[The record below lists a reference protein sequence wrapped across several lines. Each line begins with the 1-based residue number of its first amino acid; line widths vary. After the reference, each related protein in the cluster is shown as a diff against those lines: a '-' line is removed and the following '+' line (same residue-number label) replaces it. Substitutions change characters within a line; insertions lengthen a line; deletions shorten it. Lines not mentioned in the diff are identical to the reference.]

1 MLPYTQSQ
9 KELLD
14 LRSAAVEP
22 SPSPAD
28 HGGLVRGRRGRVR
41 CFQKPNSIIRKCYH
55 HNTTS
60 SVHAP
65 SGWGCGGRSS
75 CPPQPTALDLQAPA
89 SLDGSQTQSVKHP
102 QHLFFISA
110 KKCQPTRAVLMHWL
124 RNIEAARAQKNIPLN
139 SSSHSGASKPVREC
153 KRKSN

>member
-1 MLPYTQSQ
+1 MPYTQSQ

-14 LRSAAVEP
+14 LRSAAVKP

-28 HGGLVRGRRGRVR
+28 HRGLVRGKKRKGPLLPEPK
-41 CFQKPNSIIRKCYH
+41 FHNQKIYH

-75 CPPQPTALDLQAPA
+75 CPPQPTALDLQALA
-89 SLDGSQTQSVKHP
+89 SPDGSQKQSVKHP
-102 QHLFFISA
+102 QRLFFISA

-124 RNIEAARAQKNIPLN
+124 RNIEAARTQKNIPLN
-139 SSSHSGASKPVREC
+139 SSSDSGASKPVRKC